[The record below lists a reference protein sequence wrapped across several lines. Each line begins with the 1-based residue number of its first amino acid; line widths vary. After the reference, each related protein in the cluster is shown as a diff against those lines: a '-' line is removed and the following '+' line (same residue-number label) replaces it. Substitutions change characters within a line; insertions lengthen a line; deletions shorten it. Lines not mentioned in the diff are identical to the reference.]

1 MRPMSDA
8 DANLALAKNLASAMS
23 AYARWRSG
31 AEALTTPD
39 FTLVNSRLKHAVFNA
54 AVLTSSVVSRA
65 QLEAAFEES
74 ARYYERQN
82 LPWSCWVAEELLPL
96 RVRGVF
102 YEEME
107 QRQMYLLA
115 EHQGMVADS
124 LLSAGAPPPEL
135 TIRPVG
141 SAASRL
147 DFANLC
153 VCVFGMPSTVAMQVY
168 TRAAFWAGGF
178 RAWVGYV
185 NGTAVATAAAEAAAG
200 VVGIYSV
207 ATLAAYQRR
216 GYATALTLRALAETA
231 AASGFR
237 RSILQAT
244 AAGLPLYRK
253 LGYQKLTRVLVYG
266 TR

>member
-1 MRPMSDA
+1 MPNA

-54 AVLTSSVVSRA
+54 AVLTSSIVSAA
-65 QLEAAFEES
+65 QLEAALQES

-102 YEEME
+102 YAEMD

-124 LLSAGAPPPEL
+124 LLPAAAPEEL

-178 RAWVGYV
+178 RGWVGYV